1 VVLTFFKQIGRLL
14 NVGRKRSYIFRAMT
28 THLNFFRWGYIFCWG
43 VWNECRC
50 QWPVRISETGRKTQK
65 MTTYWK
71 PK

>member
-14 NVGRKRSYIFRAMT
+14 NVVRKRLYIFVLW
-28 THLNFFRWGYIFCWG
+28 THDWTSSGEGYIFCWG

-50 QWPVRISETGRKTQK
+50 QWPVRISETARKTQK
-65 MTTYWK
+65 TTTYWK